1 MKVLLLLMLMFP
13 LMACEPETRFER
25 NLYLVKQPLPGAE
38 SVGAA
43 NLGGFYLAGEEVPK
57 NYILAYSWYSISL
70 TQGFTEASP
79 VLASL
84 EQELTTEQ
92 IALAQEIAAKCF
104 KSGFIDCGY

>member
-1 MKVLLLLMLMFP
+1 MKLLILFILVIP
-13 LMACEPETRFER
+13 IMACEPETRFER
-25 NLYLVKQPLPGAE
+25 NLYLVKRGE
-38 SVGAA
+38 SIGAA
-43 NLGGFYLAGEEVPK
+43 NLGWFYLAGEEVPK

-92 IALAQEIAAKCF
+92 IGLAQEIAAKCF
-104 KSGFIDCGY
+104 ESGFTDCGY